1 MLVEK
6 VTIIGVGL
14 LGGSLAASLKRTGCA
29 SEITGVDTPD
39 VLTKALEMGI
49 IDKTHQNPEEGVR
62 GADMVVLATPI
73 SSILTLIPHLASHFK
88 PGALVTDVGSTKVE
102 IIKAAQKYLPET
114 VCFIG
119 GHPMTGSERSGVTSA
134 DSFLFENA
142 VYVLTPLQAHL
153 QKIPIPEDLQESSWP
168 WFTRLCKIIQKIGGR
183 VLVLDPVSHDEIV
196 AAVSH
201 LPYLL
206 SVSLVNLIADLQ
218 AKHPN
223 LLQLAAGGFRDLT
236 RVASGS
242 TKMWVD
248 ICQSNKSQILPLI
261 DLLIQ
266 HLQTLKSL
274 ISEENVLSKLE
285 RARQVRSTIPYSNK
299 GLLEPLHEVRLVAKD
314 EPGVLATLT
323 RVIAEAGINISDME
337 ILKIR
342 EGEGG
347 TIRLAFRLRSDA
359 IQAVE
364 LLKHAGFNARLQD

>member
-1 MLVEK
+1 M
-6 VTIIGVGL
+6 
-14 LGGSLAASLKRTGCA
+14 GGSLAASLKRTSCA
-29 SEITGVDTPD
+29 GEITGVDIPE
-39 VLTKALEMGI
+39 VLAKALEMGI
-49 IDKTHQNPEEGVR
+49 VDKTCQSPEEGVQ

-73 SSILTLIPHLASHFK
+73 SSILTLIPRIASHLK
-88 PGALVTDVGSTKVE
+88 PDTLVTDVGSTKVE
-102 IIKAAQKYLPET
+102 IIQTARKYLPET

-119 GHPMTGSERSGVTSA
+119 GHPMTGSERGGVTSA

-142 VYVLTPLQAHL
+142 VYVLTPLQEPPL
-153 QKIPIPEDLQESSWP
+153 P
-168 WFTRLCKIIQKIGGR
+168 WFTILCEIIKRIGGR

-206 SVSLVNLIADLQ
+206 SVSLINLVADLRE
-218 AKHPN
+218 KYPN
-223 LLQLAAGGFRDLT
+223 LLQLAAGGFRDMT

-242 TKMWVD
+242 TQMWKD

-261 DLLIQ
+261 NLLIQ
-266 HLQTLKSL
+266 NLQTLKSL
-274 ISEENVLSKLE
+274 ISEEGILPKLE
-285 RARQVRSTIPYSNK
+285 RARQVRSLIPYSNK

-359 IQAVE
+359 LRAVE
-364 LLKHAGFNARLQD
+364 LLKQAGFNARLQD